1 MIVVVISKKKR
12 TILYIDGEN
21 FFFKAADILRM
32 QHKIRHKSDIINFYF
47 SRLVQSALAEFSVDE
62 IRFYAARVHLH
73 KDDANTE
80 LERKSRIIIESQRRL
95 KRCLT
100 NDGVNFIFSGN
111 VRLQDTVPAKK
122 GTPAKYIF
130 KEKGTDVQLAVDVL
144 SAVCDGEVNTVL
156 LLSSDSDMQPVVR
169 EVRKR
174 GGKIVYIGF
183 EEAPNLGLSNRCHQT
198 VLLRKSEVVDAWEG
212 RQKKIV

>member
-1 MIVVVISKKKR
+1 MIEVAMGKKKK

-21 FFFKAADILRM
+21 FLFKAADILRA
-32 QHKIRHKSDIINFYF
+32 QRKIRHKSDIINFYF
-47 SRLVQSALAEFSVDE
+47 SRLAQSALAEFSVDE
-62 IRFYAARVHLH
+62 IRFYAARVHLY
-73 KDDANTE
+73 DNDAE
-80 LERKSRIIIESQRRL
+80 IEKKSRTIIESQRRL

-100 NDGVNFIFSGN
+100 NDNVNFIFSGN

-122 GTPAKYIF
+122 GKPAKYIF
-130 KEKGTDVQLAVDVL
+130 KEKGTDVQLAIDVL
-144 SAVCDGEVNTVL
+144 GAVYDSKVDTVL

-169 EVRKR
+169 EVRAR

-198 VLLRKSEVVDAWEG
+198 VLLRKSEIVDAWEG